1 MTAHGMPHCLQ
12 LATKRSLESEQKA
25 TGNLRKCVD
34 TMTDNLH
41 SGSDWPVSSRIKLS
55 PRGAAA
61 LRARVI
67 EIQETHLALEI
78 D

>member
-55 PRGAAA
+55 PRGPIA
-61 LRARVI
+61 LRAQVA
-67 EIQETHLALEI
+67 EIKENYMGLEVG
-78 D
+78 